1 MSPGERCRRHPG
13 GAHNAVASG
22 STDDAATSPRRGSYQ
37 SAGAWRPDAFGGRDR
52 CGGGREALLIG
63 VATPVCG
70 AALIVTPVGTS
81 QPSELRSQASEIG
94 SVGALRSFRYQLWMP
109 TVLLPR
115 SERPKLGLSN
125 RHRGMSVYQ
134 IEWFQRRRR
143 TGSTWGISDKAS
155 RAWEI
160 SQ

>member
-1 MSPGERCRRHPG
+1 MAAHTTPSRRDRQMTPRRPHGGARINQLGPG
-13 GAHNAVASG
+13 GLMLSAEG
-22 STDDAATSPRRGSYQ
+22 IDAEV
-37 SAGAWRPDAFGGRDR
+37 
-52 CGGGREALLIG
+52 GREALLIG

-70 AALIVTPVGTS
+70 TALIVTPVGTS

-134 IEWFQRRRR
+134 IEWAQRRPQDWFHM
-143 TGSTWGISDKAS
+143 GNPG
-155 RAWEI
+155 
-160 SQ
+160 